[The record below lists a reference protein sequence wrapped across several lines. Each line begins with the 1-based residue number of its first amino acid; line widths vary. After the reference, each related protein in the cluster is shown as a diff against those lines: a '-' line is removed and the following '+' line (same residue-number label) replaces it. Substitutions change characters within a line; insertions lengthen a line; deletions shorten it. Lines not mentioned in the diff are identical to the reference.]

1 MRVHPSM
8 CCLGTQCHV
17 KCCWKCEWK
26 SDKYSDEVQ
35 ETPFSREDVYDMHPG
50 IGMEWM
56 GSAQSHFAQHAP
68 PFLPGSTPI
77 LQTAF
82 FFLFFFAEL
91 CGTSLPSSRNRILP
105 RFWCI
110 TSRPDSLS
118 IPLARSVPRSPAN
131 SNSLNAQ
138 PQGERPSTYVHL
150 PYMYVRSPFDS
161 VRGPFPVLAI

>member
-35 ETPFSREDVYDMHPG
+35 ETPFSREDVYDMHSG
-50 IGMEWM
+50 IGMEWDRRKAI
-56 GSAQSHFAQHAP
+56 SRNTRRPSLVP
-68 PFLPGSTPI
+68 STPI

-91 CGTSLPSSRNRILP
+91 CGTSSLSLRPSSRNRILP

-110 TSRPDSLS
+110 TSRPDSLH
-118 IPLARSVPRSPAN
+118 PARSLGASVPGQFQFSQCSA
-131 SNSLNAQ
+131 AG
-138 PQGERPSTYVHL
+138 GETEHVRTSAVYVC
-150 PYMYVRSPFDS
+150 PES
-161 VRGPFPVLAI
+161 V

>member
-35 ETPFSREDVYDMHPG
+35 ETPFSREDVYDMHSG
-50 IGMEWM
+50 IGMEWDRRKAI
-56 GSAQSHFAQHAP
+56 SRNTRRPSLVP
-68 PFLPGSTPI
+68 STPI

-110 TSRPDSLS
+110 TSRPDSLH
-118 IPLARSVPRSPAN
+118 PARSPARSPAN